1 MQYSWQAVRPPIV
14 LRGAAPGASELTSV
28 KRKHDCH
35 LNLNQQHNGQ
45 LTFSIH
51 LHIFQRENES
61 RATFILNP
69 LTAPRVSGSFQILAR
84 FYTSHSS
91 STTAIPYRLLW
102 LFATVA
108 LLVRPYCMMILYS

>member
-1 MQYSWQAVRPPIV
+1 MV

-61 RATFILNP
+61 RAIFILNP

-91 STTAIPYRLLW
+91 STTVIPYRLLW